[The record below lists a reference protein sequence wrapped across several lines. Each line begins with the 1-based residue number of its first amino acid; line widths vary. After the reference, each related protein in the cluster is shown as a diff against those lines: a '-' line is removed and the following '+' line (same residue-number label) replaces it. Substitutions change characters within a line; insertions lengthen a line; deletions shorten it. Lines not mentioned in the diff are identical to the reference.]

1 MAIRSWN
8 DIQKEMK
15 DVMINIFTLVKLNS
29 LLVEF
34 YLNMYN
40 EVLNMYKYHEV
51 SCCSNSFEN
60 HSLSIAPLSNWSL
73 KIGD

>member
-15 DVMINIFTLVKLNS
+15 YVMMNIFTLVKPNS

-34 YLNMYN
+34 YLNMY
-40 EVLNMYKYHEV
+40 
-51 SCCSNSFEN
+51 
-60 HSLSIAPLSNWSL
+60 
-73 KIGD
+73 KIS

>member
-15 DVMINIFTLVKLNS
+15 DVMMNIFTLVKLNS

-34 YLNMYN
+34 YLNMY
-40 EVLNMYKYHEV
+40 
-51 SCCSNSFEN
+51 
-60 HSLSIAPLSNWSL
+60 
-73 KIGD
+73 KIS